1 MMAQKVGEKSTLVAV
16 AVIIA
21 GGVVAGLLSGR
32 GDDTK
37 ESVRVAA
44 TPAPARVLHSGVAP
58 PAPAPVAAA
67 PAAAALSAEE
77 LTRLGE
83 ESMSGP
89 AAVRVGAIE
98 RLSKAP
104 RGQALPLLKRVL
116 LNGDPAVDR
125 PAALLGLRELALAQG
140 DADGRIRDVL
150 REVIYHGDDEGLATD
165 AQESLDVIAE
175 SEAK

>member
-1 MMAQKVGEKSTLVAV
+1 MMAHRAGEKGTLIAV

-21 GGVVAGLLSGR
+21 GGVVAGVLLGR
-32 GDDTK
+32 GDGAA
-37 ESVRVAA
+37 EPVRGD
-44 TPAPARVLHSGVAP
+44 TPAPAKVLQSGVAP
-58 PAPAPVAAA
+58 VAPAPAPAA
-67 PAAAALSAEE
+67 PAVAALSDED

-89 AAVRVGAIE
+89 AAVRVRAIE
-98 RLSKAP
+98 QLSKAP
-104 RGQALPLLKRVL
+104 RDRALPLLKRVL

-140 DADGRIRDVL
+140 DGDGHIRDAL
-150 REVIYHGDDEGLATD
+150 REVVYHGDDEKLAAD
-165 AQESLDVIAE
+165 AQETLDVIAE